1 MAERTVRTKNI
12 GLRGIAV
19 ADTKISYID
28 GERGVLIYRGYRI
41 EDLAAN
47 STFPET
53 AFLLLYETLPTMEQL
68 AGFEKDLRAARR
80 LPAFVVESMR
90 QWPKTAHP
98 MDALQAAVPLLAMD
112 DPDLLDESRQANLRK
127 AVRLMARL
135 PAVVA
140 AWHRIRQ
147 GLDVLPPDDTLSHAA
162 NFLWQTFGIVPDAE
176 TARVLDICLIL
187 HADHTFNAST
197 FACREVVSTRAHMYA
212 GVAAGVGALSGE
224 LHGGAN
230 ARVMDMLQRIVADG
244 ITDIPGWVRDRL
256 DRKERI
262 MGMGHAVYKTMDPR
276 AKILKQLAFQLGE
289 KTGQRLWPELTE
301 AIEKAAMAEL
311 SARGKTEIQ
320 PNVDFYSASVYHIL
334 GFPGDLMTCIFAASR
349 IAGWC
354 AHIIEEKFGDA
365 QGKPAL
371 YRPQAEY
378 VGDYCGKLDCEYVP
392 PEKRRDVAA
401 SA

>member
-1 MAERTVRTKNI
+1 MAERSVRTKNI

-41 EDLAAN
+41 EDLAEN

-53 AFLLLYETLPTMEQL
+53 AFLLFYETLPTPEQL
-68 AGFEKDLRAARR
+68 AGFENDLRKARD
-80 LPAFVVESMR
+80 LPSFILESMK
-90 QWPKTAHP
+90 QWPKNAHP
-98 MDALQAAVPLLAMD
+98 MDALQAAVPLLAMA
-112 DPDLLDESRQANLRK
+112 DPDLFDESRQANLRK
-127 AVRLMARL
+127 AVRLTARI

-147 GLDVLPPDDTLSHAA
+147 GLEVLPPDDTLTHAG
-162 NFLWQTFGIVPDAE
+162 NFLWQTFGIKPDAE
-176 TARVLDICLIL
+176 TARVMDICLIL

-230 ARVMDMLQRIVADG
+230 ARVMEMLQRIVEDG
-244 ITDIPGWVRDRL
+244 VTDIQGWVRDRL

-276 AKILKQLAFQLGE
+276 AKILKRLAFQLGE
-289 KTGQRLWPELTE
+289 KTGQRVWPELTE

-349 IAGWC
+349 ITGWC
-354 AHIIEEKFGDA
+354 AHIIEEKYGDA

-378 VGDYCGKLDCEYVP
+378 VGDYCGKLDCEYLP
-392 PEKRRDVAA
+392 PEKRQAAA
-401 SA
+401 SQT

>member
-1 MAERTVRTKNI
+1 MAEQTVRTKNI
-12 GLRGIAV
+12 GLRGITV

-28 GERGVLIYRGYRI
+28 GERGVLIYRGYKI
-41 EDLAAN
+41 EDLARN

-53 AFLLLYETLPTMEQL
+53 AYLLLHEFLPTSQEL
-68 AGFEKDLRAARR
+68 ESFEAKLREFRD
-80 LPAFVVESMR
+80 LPAFVIEAMKT
-90 QWPKTAHP
+90 WPREAHP
-98 MDALQAAVPLLAMD
+98 MDALQASIPLLAMA
-112 DPDLLDESRQANLRK
+112 DPDLADETREGNVAK
-127 AVRLMARL
+127 AIRLIARV

-140 AWHRIRQ
+140 AWHRIRR
-147 GLDVLPPDDTLSHAA
+147 GLEVLAPDDTLTHAG
-162 NFLWQTFGIVPDAE
+162 NFLWQVFGKKPDVE
-176 TARVLDICLIL
+176 TARVMDVCLIL

-230 ARVMDMLQRIVADG
+230 ARVMEMLQKIDREGV
-244 ITDIPGWVRDRL
+244 TDIAAWVRERL

-262 MGMGHAVYKTMDPR
+262 MGMGHAVYKTLDPR
-276 AKILKQLAFQLGE
+276 ARILKELAFQLGE
-289 KTGQRLWPELTE
+289 KTGQRKWPEMTA

-311 SARGKTEIQ
+311 QRRGKTGIQ

-334 GFPGDLMTCIFAASR
+334 GFPGDLMTCIFAVSR

-354 AHIIEEKFGDA
+354 AHIIEEKFGEA

-371 YRPQAEY
+371 YRPKAEY
-378 VGDYCGKLDCEYVP
+378 VGDYCGRMDCEYVP
-392 PEKRRDVAA
+392 PEKRAK
-401 SA
+401 